1 RGVTLLAT
9 SRERLEVDGEH
20 VWQGRPLP
28 VSRHH
33 APAVRLFLDRA
44 RAADPAAVRQD
55 PDIAVVAGLCASLD
69 GLPLA
74 IELAAARLPGT
85 TVSELAGSLRGTAV
99 IERAGNLRDR
109 FGLLTVGRR
118 AGGRH
123 RSLRAVVDWSYEQ
136 LTPGQQ

>member
-1 RGVTLLAT
+1 M
-9 SRERLEVDGEH
+9 
-20 VWQGRPLP
+20 WQVRPLP
-28 VSRHH
+28 VDGHD

-44 RAADPAAVRQD
+44 RAADPVAARQD
-55 PDIAVVAGLCASLD
+55 PDIAAVAGLCASLD

-85 TVSELAGSLRGTAV
+85 TVSELAG
-99 IERAGNLRDR
+99 NLRDR

-123 RSLRAVVDWSYEQ
+123 RSLRAVVDWS
-136 LTPGQQ
+136 